1 MGKGEV
7 MLRINKIDNG
17 EPTIFRLEG
26 NLAGVWVDELERFW
40 RDTKAL
46 DPTRK
51 FQIDVTDVQFVD
63 EEGKVLL
70 ERMLLEGAELHP
82 GNPFMTSVVAD
93 IVEHST
99 LVRVKY

>member
-1 MGKGEV
+1 MLRITTIDKGEV
-7 MLRINKIDNG
+7 
-17 EPTIFRLEG
+17 TVFRLEG
-26 NLAGVWVDELERFW
+26 RLTGVWVDELERVW
-40 RDTKAL
+40 TETSAV

-51 FQIDVTDVQFVD
+51 VQIDVTDVEFVD
-63 EEGKVLL
+63 EKGKVLL
-70 ERMLLEGAELHP
+70 ERMLLEGAELYP

>member
-1 MGKGEV
+1 
-7 MLRINKIDNG
+7 MLRISKIGKD
-17 EPTIFRLEG
+17 EVTIFRLEG
-26 NLAGVWVDELERFW
+26 NLTGVWVDELERFW
-40 RDTKAL
+40 REASAV

-51 FQIDVTDVQFVD
+51 FQIDVSDVEFVD
-63 EEGKVLL
+63 EKGKVLL

>member
-1 MGKGEV
+1 
-7 MLRINKIDNG
+7 MLRITTIDKS
-17 EPTIFRLEG
+17 ELVVFRLAG
-26 NLAGVWVDELERFW
+26 SLTGVWVDELERFW
-40 RDTKAL
+40 TEASAV

-51 FQIDVTDVQFVD
+51 FQIDVTDVEFVD
-63 EEGKVLL
+63 ENGKVLL
-70 ERMLLEGAELHP
+70 ERMLLEGAEVHP